1 MFYKQLC
8 DVFTNLLVIGVVL
21 MISACSNQTGQRAAQ
36 GGTMGAVAGAAGGMV
51 SALIFGGNVGE
62 AAARGAAWGATTG
75 AVGGAIVGSQ
85 QDSAIKKQ
93 QEDAAAKLKL
103 KLGDEAF
110 DGLTALAKCKHAVA
124 ASHANNAKNLDNPEY
139 ALAGQWLEI
148 LTLADQRQED
158 KARALFPEV
167 IAKDPRV
174 GSEAQAEEGMRK
186 ALQGLMKIR
195 AEHNLPQTCQ

>member
-1 MFYKQLC
+1 MTSKHC
-8 DVFTNLLVIGVVL
+8 KIAIAWLLVLGCVCL
-21 MISACSNQTGQRAAQ
+21 ISACASQTGQRAGQ
-36 GGTMGAVAGAAGGMV
+36 GASIGAISGAAGGMV

-110 DGLTALAKCKHAVA
+110 DGLIALANCKHAVA
-124 ASHANNAKNLDNPEY
+124 ASHANNAKNLENPEY
-139 ALAGQWLEI
+139 ALAGRWLEI

-167 IAKDPRV
+167 IAKDPKV
-174 GSEAQAEEGMRK
+174 GSEPQAEESMRK

-195 AEHNLPQTCQ
+195 AEYNLPQTCR